1 MFNLLNG
8 AKSTDKTSAIDKAVD
23 AFMKVN
29 GDISEQVKKIAIP
42 QGLVIGKAIDE
53 NPFNPKRKDEKEQWN
68 DYMSSRGLLKMDK
81 NNRKI
86 CRNAHK
92 ARKAINA
99 YMASVEDVTHRSL
112 EMTTRNA
119 LKIFDLEGNALPEK
133 EKDVTTL
140 KEDVAKFFKT
150 QCKKRGMNSH
160 ELYDAINDLFDE
172 KQKDGR
178 DFDQHVFDATTEF
191 STKNVVNE

>member
-1 MFNLLNG
+1 
-8 AKSTDKTSAIDKAVD
+8 
-23 AFMKVN
+23 
-29 GDISEQVKKIAIP
+29 
-42 QGLVIGKAIDE
+42 
-53 NPFNPKRKDEKEQWN
+53 
-68 DYMSSRGLLKMDK
+68 MDK

-133 EKDVTTL
+133 EKEVTTL
-140 KEDVAKFFKT
+140 KEDDAKFFKT
-150 QCKKRGMNSH
+150 QCKKHGMNSH
-160 ELYDAINDLFDE
+160 ELFDAMTELFE
-172 KQKDGR
+172 GK
-178 DFDQHVFDATTEF
+178 FDQELFDATTEF
-191 STKNVVNE
+191 SIKNVVNQ

>member
-29 GDISEQVKKIAIP
+29 SDISDQVKKIAIP
-42 QGLVIGKAIDE
+42 QGLVIGKAIEE

-133 EKDVTTL
+133 EKEVTTL

-150 QCKKRGMNSH
+150 QCKKHGMNSH
-160 ELYDAINDLFDE
+160 ELFDAMTELFE
-172 KQKDGR
+172 GK
-178 DFDQHVFDATTEF
+178 FDQ
-191 STKNVVNE
+191 